1 MCRLL
6 GCVSRERSSIRP
18 ELLEADRPLLRPDDE
33 NDSGW
38 GMAVYPH
45 GDGEQPTCFRS
56 PGDATAA
63 GDVSPAADGRG
74 RILMAHVRKATRGG
88 LAEENTHPFCLGE
101 YAFCHNGTIGAQD
114 RLMGLPDGSG
124 PRGRTDSERLFH
136 RLLREVD
143 PDPDRVVAGLR
154 RAVAAAATC
163 APLSAL
169 NFLFS
174 DGEHL
179 YAYRLGLFEMHWLA
193 RPGQI
198 LVATERMTDEPWH
211 DLRQDVL
218 LVMAPGDD
226 EPHAERLLG
235 DAGMTGVRFDPFDDG
250 SDLRGRE
257 RGRFAADKVA
267 TAARE

>member
-6 GCVSRERSSIRP
+6 GCVSKERTSLHH
-18 ELLEADRPLLRPDDE
+18 ELLDAERPLLRPGDV

-38 GMAVYPH
+38 GMAVYPQ
-45 GDGEQPTCFRS
+45 GDGEQPRCFRS
-56 PGDATAA
+56 PENAA
-63 GDVSPAADGRG
+63 ANNGFAGAADLRG

-101 YAFCHNGTIGAQD
+101 YAFCHNGTIGD
-114 RLMGLPDGSG
+114 FEKLMGLPDGAG
-124 PRGRTDSERLFH
+124 PRGDTDSERIFH

-143 PDPDRVVAGLR
+143 PDPATVVDGLR
-154 RAVAAAATC
+154 RAVAAAALC

-169 NFLFS
+169 NFLFA

-193 RPGQI
+193 RDDQI
-198 LVATERMTDEPWH
+198 LVATERMTDEAWH
-211 DLRQDVL
+211 DVRQDVL
-218 LVMAPGDD
+218 LVLTPGDD

-235 DAGMTGVRFDPFDDG
+235 DEVMASVRFDPFDDG
-250 SDLRGRE
+250 AELRGAQ
-257 RGRFAADKVA
+257 RGRFAAEQA
-267 TAARE
+267 AAAARE